1 MEIVCRCSSCGARF
15 KVDAKAAGRK
25 ARCPTC
31 ATVVIVPLQTPPGAT
46 SPGATSAGDGNASR
60 FLDSAPSA
68 EGATSLDYTELA
80 GMKFGSADAPPAP
93 SQVGQSPSVVIN
105 RHADD
110 TAAPP
115 VPEVRTPEPAS
126 AGVAIVTKRG
136 RATERL
142 GSERVGTDRTSS
154 GGTGRPRSSSRLLL
168 WVLGGGALALS
179 ITVGLIV
186 WLASHLD
193 QGNSPVGVVSGKT
206 SLLINWPEGDR
217 KGALL
222 KINGQDQ
229 ALAAA
234 GPLTFPLTEG
244 SHRLTILRRGFEQI
258 DYGFTLRKG
267 EQHTFQPDWT
277 ESSIAHLTK
286 PGIDKNSTKPAA
298 GTGKSPANSDASG
311 AAETYAGPLNFAGFG
326 QSLDVAVRKATERKK
341 DIFLVFAG
349 SDWNTD
355 SIRMA
360 TELFSNARFQQFL
373 QPRFEAVV
381 IDMPRTEAGLNLLG
395 DIAQNR
401 QLIRRFGIRSVP
413 TIVLLDAGGTPYI
426 IDGIF
431 EEGVDKYIQHLTLLQ
446 AKHNTRDA
454 RLAAVDAAR
463 GKSAE
468 EQLQAYREALTW
480 LADGKLTFF
489 YPKLISQ
496 GLTLARRV
504 DDTNSQ
510 GLQELFFE
518 VDWENRLRQAA
529 IDNEAP
535 KIQSVLEELRQWSDT
550 HTFQDPNRAVR
561 LHLSAVAVL
570 LRIPDALAAARP
582 HLDAA
587 KRYTPT
593 DVELQKALQ
602 NAAKALQSSDQL
614 SSGTGFIVDRRGYI
628 LTNHHVIR
636 GPGNIVI
643 RLPGAEQKRVPAQVV
658 AQDPRRDIALLRV
671 DPSQFEQFDALRF
684 SSQEAA
690 RATSVAVFGFP
701 LGDDIGTDVRITTGV
716 VSALPEQSEEGMLLL
731 DCRINP
737 GNSGGPVVSRSGQVL
752 GMVTAKTD
760 VRLGLDSYGMALPV
774 RELVTFLKQ
783 ALPDWAGVDDA
794 AATPTER
801 EWKEIDSAVN
811 SAVLMILK
819 VKT

>member
-1 MEIVCRCSSCGARF
+1 MEIVCRCSACGARF

-31 ATVVIVPLQTPPGAT
+31 ATVVVVPLQTPPAPT
-46 SPGATSAGDGNASR
+46 TPSEGNASR
-60 FLDSAPSA
+60 FLESAPTA
-68 EGATSLDYTELA
+68 EGATSLDYPELA
-80 GMKFGSADAPPAP
+80 GMKFGSPDAPPTHSP
-93 SQVGQSPSVVIN
+93 TGPSPSVVIN
-105 RHADD
+105 RHAEES
-110 TAAPP
+110 AAPP
-115 VPEVRTPEPAS
+115 VPEVRPPEPAG
-126 AGVAIVTKRG
+126 AGVAIVTKRT
-136 RATERL
+136 RATERAA
-142 GSERVGTDRTSS
+142 TDRAATDRS
-154 GGTGRPRSSSRLLL
+154 GLPASGRSRAGSRLLL
-168 WVLGGGALALS
+168 WVLGGGALALT

-186 WLASHLD
+186 WLASNLD
-193 QGNSPVGVVSGKT
+193 RGNASVGVISGKT
-206 SLLINWPEGDR
+206 SLLINWPESDR

-222 KINGQDQ
+222 KINGRDQ
-229 ALAAA
+229 SLPAT
-234 GPLTFPLTEG
+234 GPLSFPLTEG

-267 EQHTFQPDWT
+267 EQHTFQPDWK
-277 ESSIAHLTK
+277 ESSFAQLTK
-286 PGIDKNSTKPAA
+286 PGTDKNSPHPADGA
-298 GTGKSPANSDASG
+298 GKGKSNSG
-311 AAETYAGPLNFAGFG
+311 AGGTAETYTGPLNFAGFG

-360 TELFSNARFQQFL
+360 TELFSNARFQQFI
-373 QPRFEAVV
+373 QPRFETVV

-426 IDGIF
+426 IDGMF

-454 RLAAVDAAR
+454 RLAAIDAAR
-463 GKSAE
+463 SKPPE
-468 EQLQAYREALTW
+468 EQLNAYREALTW
-480 LADGKLTFF
+480 LAEGKLTFF
-489 YPKLISQ
+489 YPKLIAQ
-496 GLTLARRV
+496 GLALARRV
-504 DDTNSQ
+504 DETNSQ
-510 GLQELFFE
+510 GIQEPFFE
-518 VDWENRLRQAA
+518 ADWETRLRQAA

-535 KIQSVLEELRQWSDT
+535 KIQLVLEELRQWSES

-582 HLDAA
+582 HLEAA

-602 NAAKALQSSDQL
+602 NATRAIQSNDQL

-684 SSQEAA
+684 SSTEAA

-737 GNSGGPVVSRSGQVL
+737 GNSGGPVVSRSGLVL

-783 ALPDWAGVDDA
+783 ALPDWAGVDDV
-794 AATPTER
+794 TPGER

-811 SAVLMILK
+811 SAVLMIMK